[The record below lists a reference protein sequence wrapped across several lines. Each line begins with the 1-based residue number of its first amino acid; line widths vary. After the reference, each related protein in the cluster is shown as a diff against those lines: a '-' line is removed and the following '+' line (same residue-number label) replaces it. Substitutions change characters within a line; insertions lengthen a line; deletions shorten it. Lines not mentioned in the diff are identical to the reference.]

1 MPIICRF
8 CDRAGL
14 VKYPASRS
22 LLLSVVGM
30 PPQDADYGEAGGS
43 NLYLVLFCDMG
54 RYELIP
60 SSVPARDATH
70 PEGRIGLRAIRSYD
84 GGARV

>member
-1 MPIICRF
+1 M
-8 CDRAGL
+8 
-14 VKYPASRS
+14 
-22 LLLSVVGM
+22 LLSVVGM

-70 PEGRIGLRAIRSYD
+70 PEGRIGLRAIWSYD